1 MLGAIIGDVIG
12 SRFEMINYAGN
23 KTLDNYLSFPLFDEK
38 CKATDDSVLTCAVAH
53 ALMRSAAE
61 KTDPVFADM
70 YKTYGRKHP
79 LAGYGS
85 GFMQWLDAEGY
96 PEAMSYGNGA
106 AMRVSPIGWFYD
118 SLDEVLRIAELSAK
132 PTHFHPEAVKGAQ
145 AIASGVFLA
154 RTGKD
159 KETIKNYIEG
169 KFGYDLDKTLD
180 EIRPTYEFSSL
191 SQDTVPPAIRAFL
204 EGNSYENVIRMAISI
219 GGDSDT
225 IADMAG
231 ALAHAMYGI
240 PEQICEDAL
249 EIVNRK
255 TPDLYEV
262 IEDFCAEYL

>member
-1 MLGAIIGDVIG
+1 M
-12 SRFEMINYAGN
+12 
-23 KTLDNYLSFPLFDEK
+23 
-38 CKATDDSVLTCAVAH
+38 
-53 ALMRSAAE
+53 
-61 KTDPVFADM
+61 
-70 YKTYGRKHP
+70 
-79 LAGYGS
+79 
-85 GFMQWLDAEGY
+85 
-96 PEAMSYGNGA
+96 
-106 AMRVSPIGWFYD
+106 
-118 SLDEVLRIAELSAK
+118 
-132 PTHFHPEAVKGAQ
+132 
-145 AIASGVFLA
+145 
-154 RTGKD
+154 
-159 KETIKNYIEG
+159 
-169 KFGYDLDKTLD
+169 
-180 EIRPTYEFSSL
+180 